1 MMELLDSLIVWVNAH
16 PHWAGAVVFL
26 VAFSESLAVVGMIIP
41 GVVMMF
47 AAGAL
52 VGAGAVEF
60 MGIYWWAVAGAV
72 LGDGLSFWVGHH
84 YKQQLCSMWPFSK
97 HPQML
102 DKGTRF
108 FRRWGGKSVALG
120 RFFGPVR
127 AVIPLVAGM
136 MEMPLQRF
144 LVANILSALGWAIA
158 YLLPGIVIGVSLDLA
173 SEVALHLLVLGV
185 VVIAGLWLLLWLAK
199 LFFLLFQPVAV
210 RFVRWLLDFSRGDT
224 LPRRLA
230 AALADPEH
238 KEAQGLAFMA
248 ALLLMMIFFIT
259 LIASLLFGFHGFGP
273 IDHAVHESLMALRS
287 PAADS
292 LMVFITMFG
301 DTWVLVG
308 LSLVVMLLLL
318 QQHPATAW
326 HWLAAV
332 AFAFIVVF
340 LLKHGLRVPRPEE
353 ATAEGWSFP
362 SGHTLKS
369 TVIYGFL
376 ALLMSTPLKPSGRML
391 IYAGTAALVALIGF
405 SRLYLGVH
413 WFSDV
418 AAGWSIGILWVTIL
432 GLAWRHH
439 PHPALKTKVVVIAVV
454 IWLLAASGWHL
465 AERHQAQL
473 ALYQPQYDVISVDR
487 KEWLQGA
494 PLPQWRE
501 TLFAGRD
508 PLGLRFSGDLREIEQ
523 LLLQHEWTLTKP
535 FRALDLMQNL
545 IPQQRA
551 PELPAVPKLYDG
563 REPTLTMTKII
574 DNRYLVLRLWLSNF
588 EVGGCQV
595 WLGHLT
601 EQRERSLAGIL
612 RIPDSVGS
620 EFAREQE
627 REVQQLLNTV
637 RACPV
642 ENSLNSPSAH
652 QVNALRSNDP
662 GSSQP

>member
-1 MMELLDSLIVWVNAH
+1 MMELLDSLITWVNAH
-16 PHWAGAVVFL
+16 PHWAGVVVFL
-26 VAFSESLAVVGMIIP
+26 VAFSESLAVVGMIVP

-52 VGAGAVEF
+52 VGSGAVEF
-60 MGIYWWAVAGAV
+60 QGIYWWAVAGAV

-84 YKQQLCSMWPFSK
+84 YKEHLCSMWPFSK

-108 FRRWGGKSVALG
+108 FQRWGGKSVALG

-185 VVIAGLWLLLWLAK
+185 AVIAGLWLLLWLAK
-199 LFFLLFQPVAV
+199 LLFFLFQPVAV
-210 RFVRWLLDFSRGDT
+210 RFVRWLLDFSHGDS
-224 LPRRLA
+224 LPQRLA
-230 AALADPEH
+230 AALADPDH
-238 KEAQGLAFMA
+238 KEARGLAFMA
-248 ALLLMMIFFIT
+248 ALLLVMVFSIT

-301 DTWVLVG
+301 DTWVLIG
-308 LSLVVMLLLL
+308 LSLIVLLLFL

-332 AFAFIVVF
+332 TFAFMVVF

-353 ATAEGWSFP
+353 ATAVGWSFP

-369 TVIYGFL
+369 VVIYGFL
-376 ALLMSTPLKPSGRML
+376 ALLLSTSLQPSGRML
-391 IYAGTAALVALIGF
+391 VYACTVALVALIGF

-418 AAGWSIGILWVTIL
+418 TAGWSIGLLWVTIL

-439 PHPALKTKVVVIAVV
+439 PHPVLKTKAVV
-454 IWLLAASGWHL
+454 TTVFLWLLAASGWHL
-465 AERHQAQL
+465 AERHQTQL
-473 ALYQPQYDVISVDR
+473 ALYQPLYDVIPVDM
-487 KEWLQGA
+487 KAWLQGA

-508 PLGLRFSGDLREIEQ
+508 PLGLRFSGDLSEIEQ
-523 LLLQHEWTLTKP
+523 LLLQNEWTLTEP

-545 IPQQRA
+545 IPQQRGT
-551 PELPAVPKLYDG
+551 ELPAVPKLYDG
-563 REPTLTMTKII
+563 REPSLTMIKII
-574 DNRYLVLRLWLSNF
+574 DNRYLVLRLWLSSF
-588 EVGGCQV
+588 EVGGCQI
-595 WLGHLT
+595 WLGNLT
-601 EQRERSLAGIL
+601 EQRERSLSGIL

-627 REVQQLLNTV
+627 REVQQLLNAV
-637 RACPV
+637 RACPA
-642 ENSLNSPSAH
+642 ELSLNPPSAH
-652 QVNALRSNDP
+652 QAYELHSNDP
-662 GSSQP
+662 VSSQP

>member
-1 MMELLDSLIVWVNAH
+1 MMELLDSLIIWVNAH
-16 PHWAGAVVFL
+16 PHWAGFVVFL
-26 VAFSESLAVVGMIIP
+26 VAFSESLAIVGMIVP

-60 MGIYWWAVAGAV
+60 QSIFWWAVAGAV

-84 YKQQLCSMWPFSK
+84 YKEQLCSMWPFSK

-102 DKGTRF
+102 DRGTLF
-108 FRRWGGKSVALG
+108 FQRWGGKSVALG

-127 AVIPLVAGM
+127 AVIPMVAGM
-136 MEMPLQRF
+136 LEMPLQRF
-144 LVANILSALGWAIA
+144 LVANILSALGWAFA

-185 VVIAGLWLLLWLAK
+185 VVITGLWLLLWLSK
-199 LFFLLFQPVAV
+199 LLFILFQPVAV
-210 RFVRWLLDFSRGDT
+210 RFVRWLLDFSSGDT

-230 AALADPEH
+230 AALADPHH

-248 ALLLMMIFFIT
+248 ALLLLMVFSIT

-273 IDHAVHESLMALRS
+273 IDNAVHEGLMALRT
-287 PAADS
+287 PVADS

-301 DTWVLVG
+301 DTWVLIG
-308 LSLVVMLLLL
+308 LSLVVMLLLV

-332 AFAFIVVF
+332 AFAFMVVF

-353 ATAEGWSFP
+353 ATAGGWSFP

-376 ALLMSTPLKPSGRML
+376 ALLLSTPLKPSGRML
-391 IYAGTAALVALIGF
+391 VYAGTAVLVALIGF
-405 SRLYLGVH
+405 SRFYLGVH

-418 AAGWSIGILWVTIL
+418 VAGWSIGLLWVTIL

-439 PHPALKTKVVVIAVV
+439 PHPVLNTKLLLPAVVV
-454 IWLLAASGWHL
+454 WLLAASGWHL
-465 AERHQAQL
+465 AERQQQQL
-473 ALYQPQYDVISVDR
+473 ALYQPQYDVININK
-487 KEWLQGA
+487 KEWLQGG

-508 PLGLRFSGDLREIEQ
+508 PLGLRFSGDISEIEQ
-523 LLLQHEWTLTKP
+523 LLLQQQWSLAKP

-545 IPQQRA
+545 IPQQSA
-551 PELPAVPKLYDG
+551 PELPPIPKLYGG
-563 REPTLTMTKII
+563 REPDLTMTKVI
-574 DNRYLVLRLWLSNF
+574 DNRYLVLRLWLSHF
-588 EVGGCQV
+588 EVEGCEV

-612 RIPDSVGS
+612 RIPESVGS
-620 EFAREQE
+620 VFAREQE
-627 REVQQLLNTV
+627 REMQKVLDSSKPCV
-637 RACPV
+637 
-642 ENSLNSPSAH
+642 NSPNAH
-652 QVNALRSNDP
+652 QANALRSNDP
-662 GSSQP
+662 VSSQP

>member
-1 MMELLDSLIVWVNAH
+1 MMELLDSLITWVNAH
-16 PHWAGAVVFL
+16 PHWAGIVVFL
-26 VAFSESLAVVGMIIP
+26 VAFSESLAVIGMIVP

-60 MGIYWWAVAGAV
+60 REIYWWAVAGAV

-84 YKQQLCSMWPFSK
+84 YKEHLCSMWPFSK

-102 DKGTRF
+102 DKGTLF
-108 FRRWGGKSVALG
+108 FQRWGGKSVALG

-144 LVANILSALGWAIA
+144 LAANILSALGWAIA

-199 LFFLLFQPVAV
+199 LLFLLFQPVAV
-210 RFVRWLLDFSRGDT
+210 RLVRWLLNFSRGET
-224 LPRRLA
+224 FPRRLA
-230 AALADPEH
+230 AALADPDH

-248 ALLLMMIFFIT
+248 ALLLLMIFAIT

-273 IDHAVHESLMALRS
+273 IDHAVHETLMALRT
-287 PAADS
+287 PVADS
-292 LMVFITMFG
+292 MMVFITMLG
-301 DTWVLVG
+301 DDWVLIGV
-308 LSLVVMLLLL
+308 SLVVMLLLL

-332 AFAFIVVF
+332 AFAYIVVF
-340 LLKHGLRVPRPEE
+340 LLKHGLRIPRPEE
-353 ATAEGWSFP
+353 AATASWSFP

-376 ALLMSTPLKPSGRML
+376 AMLLSTPLNASGRMFV
-391 IYAGTAALVALIGF
+391 YASAIAFVALIGF

-418 AAGWSIGILWVTIL
+418 VAGWSIGVLWVTIL

-439 PHPALKTKVVVIAVV
+439 PHPALKTKVLASAVV
-454 IWLLAASGWHL
+454 IWLVVASGWHL
-465 AERHQAQL
+465 MQRDQAQL
-473 ALYQPQYDVISVDR
+473 VSYQPQHEVIVVDTE
-487 KEWLQGA
+487 EWLQGA

-501 TLFAGRD
+501 TLFDGRD
-508 PLGLRFSGDLREIEQ
+508 PLGLRFSGDISSIEQ
-523 LLLQHEWTLTKP
+523 QLQRYEWTPTKP

-563 REPTLTMTKII
+563 REPGLTMTKVI
-574 DNRYLVLRLWLSNF
+574 DNHYLVLRLWLSDF
-588 EVGGCQV
+588 EVAGCKI
-595 WLGHLT
+595 WLGHIV

-612 RIPDSVGS
+612 RIPGSIGS
-620 EFAREQE
+620 EFASLQE
-627 REVQQLLNTV
+627 REVQRLLET
-637 RACPV
+637 ASGCPA
-642 ENSLNSPSAH
+642 ENSFNPPNDHRSYEPRSDDPVSSP
-652 QVNALRSNDP
+652 P
-662 GSSQP
+662 

>member
-16 PHWAGAVVFL
+16 PHWAGVTVFL
-26 VAFSESLAVVGMIIP
+26 VAFSESLAVIGMIVP

-60 MGIYWWAVAGAV
+60 QSIYWWAVAGAV

-84 YKQQLCSMWPFSK
+84 YKQHLCSMWPFSK

-108 FRRWGGKSVALG
+108 FQRWGGKSVALG

-136 MEMPLQRF
+136 MEMPLLRF
-144 LVANILSALGWAIA
+144 LTANILSALGWALA
-158 YLLPGIVIGVSLDLA
+158 YLLPGIVIGVSLDIA

-199 LFFLLFQPVAV
+199 LLFLLFQPVAV
-210 RFVRWLLDFSRGDT
+210 RLVRWLLNFSHGET

-230 AALADPEH
+230 AALADPNH
-238 KEAQGLAFMA
+238 KEARGLAFMA
-248 ALLLMMIFFIT
+248 ALLLLMIFAIT

-273 IDHAVHESLMALRS
+273 IDHAVHETLMALRS

-292 LMVFITMFG
+292 IMVFITMLG
-301 DTWVLVG
+301 DNWVLIG
-308 LSLVVMLLLL
+308 LSIVVLLLL
-318 QQHPATAW
+318 LRQHPATAW

-353 ATAEGWSFP
+353 TAAAGWSFP

-376 ALLMSTPLKPSGRML
+376 ALLLTTPLQASGRMAV
-391 IYAGTAALVALIGF
+391 YAGAIALVALIGF

-418 AAGWSIGILWVTIL
+418 VAGWTIGVLWVTIL

-439 PHPALKTKVVVIAVV
+439 PHPALKTKMLTSAVAVWLVIAG
-454 IWLLAASGWHL
+454 SWHL
-465 AERHQAQL
+465 MQRDQAQL
-473 ALYQPQYDVISVDR
+473 ALYQPQHEVIVVDTQG
-487 KEWLQGA
+487 WLQGA

-508 PLGLRFSGDLREIEQ
+508 PLGLRFSGDIKRVEQ
-523 LLLQHEWTLTKP
+523 LLQQHAWSLAKP

-551 PELPAVPKLYDG
+551 PELPAAPKLHDG
-563 REPTLTMTKII
+563 REPALTMTRVI
-574 DNRYLVLRLWLSNF
+574 DNRYLVLRLWLSHF
-588 EVGGCQV
+588 EVAGCRI
-595 WLGHLT
+595 WLGNLT

-627 REVQQLLNTV
+627 REVQQLLDTSG
-637 RACPV
+637 ACPA
-642 ENSLNSPSAH
+642 ENSLNL
-652 QVNALRSNDP
+652 QRSQGAVEP
-662 GSSQP
+662 M

>member
-1 MMELLDSLIVWVNAH
+1 MIELLDSLINWVNAH
-16 PHWAGAVVFL
+16 PHWAGIVVFL
-26 VAFSESLAVVGMIIP
+26 VAFSESLAVVGMLVP

-60 MGIYWWAVAGAV
+60 GSIYWWAVAGAV
-72 LGDGLSFWVGHH
+72 LGDGLSFWIGHH
-84 YKQQLCSMWPFSK
+84 YKEHLSSMWPFSK
-97 HPQML
+97 HPQIL
-102 DKGTRF
+102 DKGILF
-108 FRRWGGKSVALG
+108 FQRWGGKSVALG

-158 YLLPGIVIGVSLDLA
+158 YLLPGIVIGVSLDIA

-185 VVIAGLWLLLWLAK
+185 VVIAGLWLLLWLARL
-199 LFFLLFQPVAV
+199 LFFLFQPVAV

-230 AALADPEH
+230 AALADPHH
-238 KEAQGLAFMA
+238 KEARGLAYMA
-248 ALLLMMIFFIT
+248 ALLLLMVFSIT
-259 LIASLLFGFHGFGP
+259 MIASLLFGFRGFGP
-273 IDHAVHESLMALRS
+273 VDHAVHEGLMALRS

-292 LMVFITMFG
+292 LLVFITMFG
-301 DTWVLVG
+301 DTWVLIG

-318 QQHPATAW
+318 REHPATAW

-332 AFAFIVVF
+332 AFAFTVVF
-340 LLKHGLRVPRPEE
+340 LIKHGLRVPRPEE

-369 TVIYGFL
+369 SVIYGFL
-376 ALLMSTPLKPSGRML
+376 ALLLSTPLSPRARMFV
-391 IYAGTAALVALIGF
+391 YACTVSLVALIGF
-405 SRLYLGVH
+405 SRFYLGVH

-418 AAGWSIGILWVTIL
+418 AAGWSIGLLWVTIL

-439 PHPALKTKVVVIAVV
+439 PHPALNTRALATVVV
-454 IWLLAASGWHL
+454 IWLAVASVWHL
-465 AERHQAQL
+465 TKRHQAQL
-473 ALYQPQYDVISVDR
+473 ASYQPQHDVIAVEMQ
-487 KEWLQGA
+487 EWHQGA

-508 PLGLRFSGDLREIEQ
+508 PLGLRFSGDIRIIEQ
-523 LLLQHEWTLTKP
+523 LLSQHEWTLTKP
-535 FRALDLMQNL
+535 FRMLDLMQNL

-563 REPTLTMTKII
+563 REPALTMTKVI
-574 DNRYLVLRLWLSNF
+574 DNRYLVLRLWLSHF
-588 EVGGCQV
+588 EVGGCQI

-601 EQRERSLAGIL
+601 EQRERSLAGTL

-620 EFAREQE
+620 DFARQQE
-627 REVQQLLNTV
+627 REVQQLLNTEMN
-637 RACPV
+637 CPA
-642 ENSLNSPSAH
+642 ENSINPPN
-652 QVNALRSNDP
+652 VRRVYALRSDDP
-662 GSSQP
+662 VSLPP

>member
-26 VAFSESLAVVGMIIP
+26 VAFSESLAVVGMIVP

-158 YLLPGIVIGVSLDLA
+158 YLLPGIVVGVSLDLA

-642 ENSLNSPSAH
+642 ENSLNPPSAH

>member
-1 MMELLDSLIVWVNAH
+1 MMELLDSLITWVNAH
-16 PHWAGAVVFL
+16 PHWAGLIVFL
-26 VAFSESLAVVGMIIP
+26 VAFSESLAIVGVIVP

-60 MGIYWWAVAGAV
+60 QGVFWWAVAGAV
-72 LGDGLSFWVGHH
+72 LGDGLSFWIGHH
-84 YKQQLCSMWPFSK
+84 YKEQLCSMWPFSK

-102 DKGTRF
+102 DRGTLF
-108 FRRWGGKSVALG
+108 FQRWGGKSVALG

-127 AVIPLVAGM
+127 AVIPMVAGM
-136 MEMPLQRF
+136 LEMPLQRF
-144 LVANILSALGWAIA
+144 LVANILSALGWAFA

-185 VVIAGLWLLLWLAK
+185 VVISGLWLLLWLSK
-199 LFFLLFQPVAV
+199 LLFILFQPVAV
-210 RFVRWLLDFSRGDT
+210 RFVRWLLDFSSGDT

-230 AALADPEH
+230 AALADPDH

-248 ALLLMMIFFIT
+248 ALLLLMVFSIT

-273 IDHAVHESLMALRS
+273 IDHAVHEGLMALRA

-301 DTWVLVG
+301 DTWVLIG
-308 LSLVVMLLLL
+308 LSVVVMLLLVR
-318 QQHPATAW
+318 QHPATAW

-340 LLKHGLRVPRPEE
+340 LLKHGLRVPRP
-353 ATAEGWSFP
+353 ADVAAAGWSFP

-376 ALLMSTPLKPSGRML
+376 ALLLSTPLKSTGRMIVYACTAVL
-391 IYAGTAALVALIGF
+391 IALIGF

-418 AAGWSIGILWVTIL
+418 VAGWSIGLLWVTIL

-439 PHPALKTKVVVIAVV
+439 PHPVLRADVVVIAVV

-465 AERHQAQL
+465 SQRQQQQL
-473 ALYQPQYDVISVDR
+473 ALYQPQFDVININ
-487 KEWLQGA
+487 KTEWLQGA

-501 TLFAGRD
+501 MLFAGRD
-508 PLGLRFSGDLREIEQ
+508 PLGLRFSGDISEIEQ
-523 LLLQHEWTLTKP
+523 LLLQQQWNLAKP

-545 IPQQRA
+545 IPQQSA
-551 PELPAVPKLYDG
+551 PELPPIPKLYDG
-563 REPTLTMTKII
+563 REPALTMTKVIE
-574 DNRYLVLRLWLSNF
+574 NSYLVLRLWLSHF
-588 EVGGCQV
+588 EVEGCEV

-601 EQRERSLAGIL
+601 EQRERSLVRIL

-620 EFAREQE
+620 EFARDQQ
-627 REVQQLLNTV
+627 RGVQKILDSSESCVNH
-637 RACPV
+637 P
-642 ENSLNSPSAH
+642 NAH
-652 QVNALRSNDP
+652 QANVLRSDDP
-662 GSSQP
+662 

>member
-1 MMELLDSLIVWVNAH
+1 MMELLVSLITWVNAH
-16 PHWAGAVVFL
+16 PNWAGVIVFL
-26 VAFSESLAVVGMIIP
+26 VAFSESLAVIGMIVP

-52 VGAGAVEF
+52 IGAGAVDF
-60 MGIYWWAVAGAV
+60 RSIYWWAVTGAV
-72 LGDGLSFWVGHH
+72 LGDGLSFWLGHH
-84 YKQQLCSMWPFSK
+84 YKEHLCSIWPFSK

-102 DKGTRF
+102 DKGVLF
-108 FRRWGGKSVALG
+108 FQRWGGKSVALG

-136 MEMPLQRF
+136 MEMPLLRF
-144 LVANILSALGWAIA
+144 LAANFLSALAWAFA

-173 SEVALHLLVLGV
+173 SEVALRLLILGV
-185 VVIAGLWLLLWLAK
+185 VVIVGLWLLLWLAQ
-199 LFFLLFQPVAV
+199 LLFLLFQPVAV

-230 AALADPEH
+230 AALADPDH
-238 KEAQGLAFMA
+238 KEARGLALMA
-248 ALLLMMIFFIT
+248 ALLLLMIFSTT

-273 IDHAVHESLMALRS
+273 LDHAVHEGLMVLRS

-292 LMVFITMFG
+292 LMVFFTMFG
-301 DTWVLVG
+301 DTWVLTG

-318 QQHPATAW
+318 WQHPPTAW

-332 AFAFIVVF
+332 AFAFIMVF

-353 ATAEGWSFP
+353 AAVTGWSFP

-376 ALLMSTPLKPSGRML
+376 ALLLSTPLKPSGRML
-391 IYAGTAALVALIGF
+391 VYTGAAALVSLIGF

-418 AAGWSIGILWVTIL
+418 AAGWSIGVLWVTTL

-439 PHPALKTKVVVIAVV
+439 PHPAMKTRVVATAVV
-454 IWLLAASGWHL
+454 LWLLIASGWHL
-465 AERHQAQL
+465 TERHEEQVS
-473 ALYQPQYDVISVDR
+473 LYQPDYDVIQVGMQ
-487 KEWLQGA
+487 EWRQGA
-494 PLPQWRE
+494 PLPRMRE

-508 PLGLRFSGDLREIEQ
+508 PLGLRFSGDIGEIEQ
-523 LLLQHEWTLTKP
+523 LLLQHEWIVSKP

-551 PELPAVPKLYDG
+551 PELPAVQKLYEG
-563 REPTLTMTKII
+563 REPGLTMTKII
-574 DNRYLVLRLWLSNF
+574 DNSYLVLRLWLSDF
-588 EVGGCQV
+588 EVDGCRI
-595 WLGHLT
+595 WLGHIT
-601 EQRERSLAGIL
+601 EQREKSLAGLL
-612 RIPDSVGS
+612 RIPDSVAT
-620 EFAREQE
+620 EFARQQE
-627 REVQQLLNTV
+627 KYIQQLLDTIK
-637 RACPV
+637 ACPA
-642 ENSLNSPSAH
+642 EQANHPPSAH
-652 QVNALRSNDP
+652 RASARRANGPVSL
-662 GSSQP
+662 QP

>member
-1 MMELLDSLIVWVNAH
+1 MMELLDSLIIWVNAH
-16 PHWAGAVVFL
+16 PHWAGIIVFL
-26 VAFSESLAVVGMIIP
+26 VAFSESLAVVGMIVP

-60 MGIYWWAVAGAV
+60 QGIFWWAVAGAV

-84 YKQQLCSMWPFSK
+84 YKEHLCSMWPFSQ

-108 FRRWGGKSVALG
+108 FQRWGGKSVALG

-136 MEMPLQRF
+136 MEMPLRRF
-144 LVANILSALGWAIA
+144 LVANILSALGWAMA

-210 RFVRWLLDFSRGDT
+210 HFVRWLLDFSRGDT

-230 AALADPEH
+230 AALADPDH

-248 ALLLMMIFFIT
+248 ALLLLMIFSIT

-273 IDHAVHESLMALRS
+273 IDHAVHEGLMALRS

-301 DTWVLVG
+301 DSWVLIG
-308 LSLVVMLLLL
+308 LSLVVLLLL
-318 QQHPATAW
+318 LRQHPATAW

-332 AFAFIVVF
+332 AFAFIMVF

-353 ATAEGWSFP
+353 ATAGGWSFP
-362 SGHTLKS
+362 SGHTLKGA
-369 TVIYGFL
+369 VIYGFL
-376 ALLMSTPLKPSGRML
+376 ALLLSTPLNPSGRM
-391 IYAGTAALVALIGF
+391 IVYACTAALVALIGF

-418 AAGWSIGILWVTIL
+418 AAGWSIGLLWVTIL

-439 PHPALKTKVVVIAVV
+439 PHPVLRTKVVVVAVV
-454 IWLLAASGWHL
+454 MWLLAASGWHL

-473 ALYQPQYDVISVDR
+473 ALYQPQYDVIDINK
-487 KEWLQGA
+487 KEWRQGA
-494 PLPQWRE
+494 PLPLWRE

-508 PLGLRFSGDLREIEQ
+508 PLGLRFSGDIRDIEQ
-523 LLLQHEWTLTKP
+523 RLLQQEWNLAKP

-563 REPTLTMTKII
+563 REPDLTMTRVI
-574 DNRYLVLRLWLSNF
+574 DNRYLVLRLWLSDF
-588 EVGGCQV
+588 EVEGCQV

-612 RIPDSVGS
+612 RIPDSVES

-627 REVQQLLNTV
+627 RGVQKVLDSSESCVNH
-637 RACPV
+637 P
-642 ENSLNSPSAH
+642 NAH
-652 QVNALRSNDP
+652 QANALRSDDP
-662 GSSQP
+662 KSSRP

>member
-1 MMELLDSLIVWVNAH
+1 MMELLDSLITWVNAH
-16 PHWAGAVVFL
+16 PHWAGIIVFL
-26 VAFSESLAVVGMIIP
+26 VAFSESLAVIGIIVP
-41 GVVMMF
+41 GVLMMF

-60 MGIYWWAVAGAV
+60 LDIFWWAVAGAV
-72 LGDGLSFWVGHH
+72 LGDVLSFWIGHH
-84 YKQQLCSMWPFSK
+84 YKEHLCSMWPFSQ

-108 FRRWGGKSVALG
+108 FQRWGGKSVALG

-144 LVANILSALGWAIA
+144 LVANVLSALGWAIA
-158 YLLPGIVIGVSLDLA
+158 YLLPGIVIGVSLELA
-173 SEVALHLLVLGV
+173 SEVALHLVVLGV
-185 VVIAGLWLLLWLAK
+185 VIIAGLWLLLWLAK
-199 LFFLLFQPVAV
+199 LLFFLFQPVAV
-210 RFVRWLLDFSRGDT
+210 RFVRWLLDFSQGDA

-230 AALADPEH
+230 AALADPGH

-248 ALLLMMIFFIT
+248 ALLLLMIFSIT

-301 DTWVLVG
+301 DTWVLTG
-308 LSLVVMLLLL
+308 LSLVVLLLLL

-353 ATAEGWSFP
+353 AIADGWSFP

-376 ALLMSTPLKPSGRML
+376 ALLLSTPLKASGRMAV
-391 IYAGTAALVALIGF
+391 YAGAVVLVSLIGF

-439 PHPALKTKVVVIAVV
+439 PHPALNTGVLAVAVV
-454 IWLLAASGWHL
+454 AWLVVASGWHL
-465 AERHQAQL
+465 KERQHSQL
-473 ALYQPQYDVISVDR
+473 ALYQPKHYVIPVGIE
-487 KEWLQGA
+487 EWRQSAL
-494 PLPQWRE
+494 LPQWRE

-508 PLGLRFSGDLREIEQ
+508 PLGLRFSGDLKSVEQ
-523 LLLQHEWTLTKP
+523 LLQQHEWIITKS
-535 FRALDLMQNL
+535 FRVLDLMQNL

-563 REPTLTMTKII
+563 REPALTMTRVI
-574 DNRYLVLRLWLSNF
+574 DNRYLVLRMWLSNF
-588 EVGGCQV
+588 EVGGCQI

-620 EFAREQE
+620 EFTRQQE
-627 REVQQLLNTV
+627 REVQKMLDSSESCVNH
-637 RACPV
+637 P
-642 ENSLNSPSAH
+642 NAH
-652 QVNALRSNDP
+652 QANASGLGDLV
-662 GSSQP
+662 SSPP